1 MSESSRKPDSR
12 LSSRQHTSHLLNLLR
27 GKTDAAGEVSVDG
40 GRTPVRKTVS
50 DVSPKPRKTSEARGE
65 TQAAADQRESVPAPK
80 GRPIP
85 SVGER
90 LQNAKG
96 QLSRLLA
103 QADKLAELNRIM
115 NAYLPPH
122 FQGHATI
129 AGLTPEHWI
138 IHTDSSAWS
147 TRLRY
152 VLPSLQRQLSDHL
165 QTEIPRLKVRVRP
178 ATDVVCKPT
187 PVRRLTVSDETVATL
202 EVAARNLNDPRLSMA
217 MQRLAEHARKRVA

>member
-1 MSESSRKPDSR
+1 MSEPSRKPDSR
-12 LSSRQHTSHLLNLLR
+12 SSSRQHTSHLLDLLR
-27 GKTDAAGEVSVDG
+27 GKTDGAEARTDAARKPVSG
-40 GRTPVRKTVS
+40 SLPKPVRTAVVRS
-50 DVSPKPRKTSEARGE
+50 EIPPRAG
-65 TQAAADQRESVPAPK
+65 QDDLPPVPS

-85 SVGER
+85 SVGEQ
-90 LQNAKG
+90 LGNAKG

-122 FQGHATI
+122 FQGHATL
-129 AGLTPEHWI
+129 AVLTPDCWI
-138 IHTDSSAWS
+138 VHTDSSAWS

-165 QTEIPRLKVRVRP
+165 QTEVPRLKVRVRP
-178 ATDVVCKPT
+178 AADLLRKPT

-202 EVAARNLNDPRLSMA
+202 EVAARNLSDPRLSMA